1 MNKRVPVFK
10 RKFNQ
15 LWLNHET
22 KVRFILVGI
31 WNTIFSYLVFVTLDY
46 LFNLFFSPRYL
57 AYMLAAVFTNI
68 ITVTLAYF
76 LHKHLTFKSKTK
88 GMAAFWEYLR
98 FYTTYLFTTILS
110 LVLLP
115 IFVEYLKFDPK
126 IAAAIIMLLLTVVS
140 FISHSLFSFRRK
152 KITPGAKPITRL

>member
-1 MNKRVPVFK
+1 MNKRVPLFK
-10 RKFNQ
+10 RIFNS

-46 LFNLFFSPRYL
+46 LFNLFFSPRYV
-57 AYMLAAVFTNI
+57 AYMLAAILTNI

-76 LHKHLTFKSKTK
+76 LHKHFTFKSKTK
-88 GMAAFWEYLR
+88 GMVAFREYLR
-98 FYTTYLFTTILS
+98 FYATYIFTTILS
-110 LVLLP
+110 LILLP
-115 IFVEYLKFDPK
+115 LFVEYLKLDPK

-140 FISHSLFSFRRK
+140 FISHSLFSFR
-152 KITPGAKPITRL
+152 